1 MKNEVQNV
9 LSTQTLQ
16 ASLGV
21 KGTFG
26 RWLANLC
33 IKLLEMDKVNRT
45 QAKYAHL
52 DGPDFSDAILQEAG
66 ITYDVPAEQLENI
79 PLEGGFITVSN
90 HHFGAADG
98 LILGSTVGRRR
109 SDYRILTTF
118 LLSAVPNLR
127 SSFLPVDNLS
137 GSTNA
142 RSVNG
147 IRMALT
153 HIASG
158 GGLGLFPA
166 GEVAT
171 WQKRGKRPAGT
182 RFFQIQDKPWAPN
195 IIKLIR
201 KSGLPVVPIY
211 FEGHNSLSF
220 HLLGLLHRRL
230 RTGRLVH
237 ELFNKQGTHIRVR
250 IGEPIPPEELSQYDV
265 PTLATLLRERT
276 YALAAQCKED

>member
-1 MKNEVQNV
+1 MKNEPQNV
-9 LSTQTLQ
+9 LSTQTMQ
-16 ASLGV
+16 ESLGV
-21 KGTFG
+21 KGPFG
-26 RWLANLC
+26 RFLANTC
-33 IKLLEMDKVNRT
+33 IRLLEMDKVNRA
-45 QAKYAHL
+45 QAKYDHQV
-52 DGPDFSDAILQEAG
+52 GPEFSDSILQEAG
-66 ITYDVPAEQLENI
+66 ITFDVPAEDLENI
-79 PLEGGFITVSN
+79 PREGGFITVSN

-98 LILGSTVGRRR
+98 LILSSTVGRRR
-109 SDYRILTTF
+109 PDYRILTTF

-137 GSTNA
+137 GSTTA

-171 WQKRGKRPAGT
+171 WQKKGRRPEGT
-182 RFFQIQDKPWAPN
+182 SFFQVQDKPWATN
-195 IIKLIR
+195 IIKLVR

-211 FEGHNSLSF
+211 FEGGNSLSF

-237 ELFNKQGTHIRVR
+237 ELFNKKGYHIRVR
-250 IGEPIPPEELSQYDV
+250 IGKPIPPDELSQFDV
-265 PTLATLLRERT
+265 AALGPWLRTQT
-276 YALAAQCKED
+276 YALKDLP